1 MQKKQLKNWKVKQTI
16 KKYIYQVSAANST
29 ILIL

>member
-16 KKYIYQVSAANST
+16 KKYIYLGSAANST